1 MGFLRTLIKKPE
13 VQKVLKKVGDTKK
26 EVAKKEVAKKV
37 VEEKKDTYSST
48 KRKGRSSTIKTSASG
63 LNEAEIKKKSLLG

>member
-1 MGFLRTLIKKPE
+1 MGFIQRLIKKPE
-13 VQKVLKKVGDTKK
+13 AKKLLKKVSDT
-26 EVAKKEVAKKV
+26 KKEVAKKV
-37 VEEKKDTYSST
+37 VEEKKDTYSSA

>member
-1 MGFLRTLIKKPE
+1 MGFLRTLIRKPKVKKILKE
-13 VQKVLKKVGDTKK
+13 VKDTKK
-26 EVAKKEVAKKV
+26 EVAKKV
-37 VEEKKDTYSST
+37 VKEKKDTYSSA

>member
-13 VQKVLKKVGDTKK
+13 VKKAFKKVRDT
-26 EVAKKEVAKKV
+26 KKEVAKKV
-37 VEEKKDTYSST
+37 VEEKKDTYSSA

-63 LNEAEIKKKSLLG
+63 LNEAEIKKKTLLG